1 MTTLAIAADSWT
13 FGGLDLSSYAYL
25 VRDVT
30 SADEFPKL
38 RGDDAPFTGLPGR
51 RPMGKLADARRL
63 ALGLWVYPLMADG
76 TLVEPTNRR
85 QARKNLDQLYTVL
98 GKRAQQALVRTLP
111 DASSRTARAEVVDV
125 SAFTDPVSS
134 ELFGLVVDFALA
146 DPYLYGPDVV
156 VTGATPASPTDLS
169 ITHPGTVRGG
179 KLLLDFTGP
188 IVSPRVTNVGNGQ
201 YVEALVTVAAATH
214 LLIDVAAFTAT
225 NSGANAIGAIR
236 HSGAFRF
243 LEIDPGAQTLR
254 VTATTPGGSLS
265 VTFSPPY
272 L

>member
-1 MTTLAIAADSWT
+1 MTTLAISADRWA

-30 SADEFPKL
+30 GADEFPKL
-38 RGDDAPFTGLPGR
+38 RGEDAPFTGLPGR
-51 RPMGKLADARRL
+51 RPMAKLADAKRL
-63 ALGLWVYPLMADG
+63 ALGLWVNPLSAAG

-85 QARKNLDQLYTVL
+85 QARKNLDELYAVL

-111 DASSRTARAEVVDV
+111 DASSRTAMAEVVDV
-125 SAFTDPVSS
+125 GSFTDPVSG

-146 DPYLYGPDVV
+146 DPYLYGADVV
-156 VTGATPASPTDLS
+156 VTGATPASPTDLA

-179 KLLLDFTGP
+179 KLLLDFAGP
-188 IVSPRVTNVGNGQ
+188 SANPRVTNLGNGQ
-201 YVEALVTVAAATH
+201 YVEALVTIASTKH
-214 LLIDVAAFTAT
+214 LVIDTTAFTAL
-225 NSGANAIGAIR
+225 NDGANAIGSIR
-236 HSGAFRF
+236 HSGAYRF
-243 LEIDPGAQTLR
+243 LEVDPGTQTLR

-265 VTFSPPY
+265 VTFQPPY